1 MKANITPKGEGVPVP
16 FFEEAGAKGRA
27 FPATK
32 RFAVAHKI
40 WLLFMVAVGLLI
52 LSGLAISWGAYRIS
66 LPDILAV
73 FGAHLIPEGEALAVN
88 PLFNTIVWN
97 IRLPRVLIC
106 ITVGT
111 ALASAGA
118 VFQGCFRNPLVEPY
132 ILGVSSGAACGA
144 AIGIVFPW
152 LPVPFQALAF
162 TGGALAVICTC
173 GIARVRGRMPNIT
186 LVLAGIVVGS
196 VFSALVG
203 IMKYVARDAA
213 LREIVFWLMGGF
225 YYVTWDDVRLITPII
240 AGCFFLSWALGW
252 KLNVLSMGDEE
263 ARSLGV
269 NPEKVKLLLLT
280 LATLMTALT
289 VSVVGIIAWVGLM
302 VPHAARMTAG
312 PDHRFV
318 MPLASL
324 LGGGY
329 LIVCDTLARTLTSA
343 EIPVGIITSLAGAP
357 YLFFLL
363 RVKGKTAFGA

>member
-1 MKANITPKGEGVPVP
+1 VKAKLIAKGEGAPVD
-16 FFEEAGAKGRA
+16 FTGETDDEAQR
-27 FPATK
+27 FSATE
-32 RFAVAHKI
+32 RFAVAGKI
-40 WLLFMVAVGLLI
+40 GLLI
-52 LSGLAISWGAYRIS
+52 IAATGLGVLAALSISYGAYTITVR
-66 LPDILAV
+66 DILTV
-73 FGAHLIPEGEALAVN
+73 LHAHLIQGNEAAAN

-97 IRLPRVLIC
+97 IRLPRVLLC
-106 ITVGT
+106 MVVGT
-111 ALASAGA
+111 ALSSAGA

-144 AIGIVFPW
+144 AVGIVFPW
-152 LPVPFQALAF
+152 LPISVQVLAF
-162 TGGALAVICTC
+162 AGGALAVACTC
-173 GIARVRGRMPNIT
+173 TMARVRGQMPTIT
-186 LVLAGIVVGS
+186 LILAGIVVGA

-203 IMKYVARDAA
+203 IMKYMAQDAA

-225 YYVTWDDVRLITPII
+225 YYVTWDDVRLIAPII
-240 AGCFFLSWALGW
+240 AGCFLFAWTFSW

-269 NPEKVKLLLLT
+269 NPEKVKLVLLT
-280 LATLMTALT
+280 LATLMTALA

-302 VPHAARMTAG
+302 VPHAARMTTG

-318 MPLASL
+318 LPLASL

-329 LIVCDTLARTLTSA
+329 LIVCDTMARTLTSA

-363 RVKGKTAFGA
+363 RAKGKAAFGA

>member
-1 MKANITPKGEGVPVP
+1 VKADTTGKGEGVPVS
-16 FFEEAGAKGRA
+16 FADGADSGENST
-27 FPATK
+27 PAC
-32 RFAVAHKI
+32 FAVTRKI
-40 WLLFMVAVGLLI
+40 WLLLAAGGGLLV
-52 LSGLAISWGAYRIS
+52 LAGLAISCGAYTVS

-73 FGAHLIPEGEALAVN
+73 FDAHLFQGGEAAN
-88 PLFNTIVWN
+88 PLFSTIVWK
-97 IRLPRVLIC
+97 IRLPRVLLC

-111 ALASAGA
+111 ALSSAGA
-118 VFQGCFRNPLVEPY
+118 IFQGCFRNPLVEPY

-144 AIGIVFPW
+144 AVGIVFTW
-152 LPVPFQALAF
+152 LPVSVQVLSFA
-162 TGGALAVICTC
+162 GGSLAVICTC
-173 GIARVRGRMPNIT
+173 GMARVRGRIPTIT

-203 IMKYVARDAA
+203 IMKYVAQDAA

-240 AGCFFLSWALGW
+240 AGCFFLAWALGW

-269 NPEKVKLLLLT
+269 NPEKIKLLLLT
-280 LATLMTALT
+280 LATLMTALA

-302 VPHAARMTAG
+302 IPHAARMTAG

-318 MPLASL
+318 LPLASL

-357 YLFFLL
+357 YLFFLI
-363 RVKGKTAFGA
+363 RARGKTAFGA

>member
-1 MKANITPKGEGVPVP
+1 MKSDTTVREEGIPAPFGGRVDAGEKNASTTAYFTV
-16 FFEEAGAKGRA
+16 
-27 FPATK
+27 TK
-32 RFAVAHKI
+32 KI
-40 WLLFMVAVGLLI
+40 WLLVAAGAGLI
-52 LSGLAISWGAYRIS
+52 GLSGLAISCGAYNVS
-66 LPDILAV
+66 LPDILSV
-73 FGAHLIPEGEALAVN
+73 LNAHLIRGGDLVN
-88 PLFNTIVWN
+88 PLFNTIVWK
-97 IRLPRVLIC
+97 IRLPRVLLC

-118 VFQGCFRNPLVEPY
+118 IFQGCFRNPLVEPY

-152 LPVPFQALAF
+152 LPASVQVLAF
-162 TGGALAVICTC
+162 AGGAVAVICTYSM
-173 GIARVRGRMPNIT
+173 ARVRGRIPTIT

-203 IMKYVARDAA
+203 ILKYVAQDAA

-240 AGCFFLSWALGW
+240 AGCFLLSWALGW

-269 NPEKVKLLLLT
+269 NPDKIKLILLS
-280 LATLMTALT
+280 LATLMTALS

-302 VPHAARMTAG
+302 IPHAARMTAG

-318 MPLASL
+318 LPLASL

-329 LIVCDTLARTLTSA
+329 LIICDTLARTLTSA

-357 YLFFLL
+357 YLFFLI
-363 RVKGKTAFGA
+363 RTKGKSAFGA

>member
-1 MKANITPKGEGVPVP
+1 MVKADTTGEGIPASLAAGTDAKEKAVPAAAL
-16 FFEEAGAKGRA
+16 FA
-27 FPATK
+27 ATRK
-32 RFAVAHKI
+32 V
-40 WLLFMVAVGLLI
+40 WLLIAAMAGLLG
-52 LSGLAISWGAYRIS
+52 LSSLAISCGAYSVS
-66 LPDILAV
+66 LADILAV
-73 FGAHLIPEGEALAVN
+73 LHAHLIGGGDAGAAN
-88 PLFNTIVWN
+88 PLFNTIVWK
-97 IRLPRVLIC
+97 IRLPRVLLC

-111 ALASAGA
+111 ALSSAGA
-118 VFQGCFRNPLVEPY
+118 IFQGCFRNPLVEPY

-152 LPVPFQALAF
+152 LPVSVQLLAF
-162 TGGALAVICTC
+162 AGGAVAVICTC
-173 GIARVRGRMPNIT
+173 GMARVRGRMPTIT

-203 IMKYVARDAA
+203 IMKYVAQDAA

-225 YYVTWDDVRLITPII
+225 YYVTWDDVRLITPIVI
-240 AGCFFLSWALGW
+240 GCFFFSWALGW

-269 NPEKVKLLLLT
+269 NPDRIKLLLLT
-280 LATLMTALT
+280 LATLMTALA

-318 MPLASL
+318 LPLASL

-357 YLFFLL
+357 YLFFLI
-363 RVKGKTAFGA
+363 RAKGKTAFGA

>member
-1 MKANITPKGEGVPVP
+1 MKADTTQGEGIPPVLRAGP
-16 FFEEAGAKGRA
+16 DAEAQAA
-27 FPATK
+27 PATAC
-32 RFAVAHKI
+32 FAVTHKI
-40 WLLFMVAVGLLI
+40 WLLIAAIAGLLV
-52 LSGLAISWGAYRIS
+52 LSGLAISCGAYAVR
-66 LPDILAV
+66 LTDILAV
-73 FGAHLIPEGEALAVN
+73 LNAHLIRGEDAAAIN
-88 PLFNTIVWN
+88 PLFNTIVWK
-97 IRLPRVLIC
+97 IRLPRVLLC

-118 VFQGCFRNPLVEPY
+118 IFQGCFRNPLVEPY

-144 AIGIVFPW
+144 AVGIVFPW
-152 LPVPFQALAF
+152 LPVSVQVLAF
-162 TGGALAVICTC
+162 AGGAVAVICTC
-173 GIARVRGRMPNIT
+173 GMARVRGRIPTIT

-203 IMKYVARDAA
+203 IMKYVAQDAA

-225 YYVTWDDVRLITPII
+225 YYVTWDDVWLITPII
-240 AGCFFLSWALGW
+240 AGCFFISWALGW

-269 NPEKVKLLLLT
+269 NPEKIKLLLLT
-280 LATLMTALT
+280 LATLMTALA

-302 VPHAARMTAG
+302 IPHAARMTAG

-318 MPLASL
+318 LPLASL

-343 EIPVGIITSLAGAP
+343 EIPVGIITSIAGAP
-357 YLFFLL
+357 YLFFLI
-363 RVKGKTAFGA
+363 RAKGKTAFGA